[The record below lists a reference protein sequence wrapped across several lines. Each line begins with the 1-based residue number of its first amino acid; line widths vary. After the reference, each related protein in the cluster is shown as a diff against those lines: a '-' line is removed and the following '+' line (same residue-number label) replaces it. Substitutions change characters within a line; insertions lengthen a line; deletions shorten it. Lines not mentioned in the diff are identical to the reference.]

1 MSDDGFLSRWSKRKA
16 AVKAGVAPP
25 AEALAEPGI
34 PPPSVIPAN
43 AGIHADTSLTE
54 VNPGVRQDDTVE
66 PPPTLEDA
74 AALPPG
80 ADIHRFVAPQVDES
94 VKRVALKK
102 LFADPHFNVMDGL
115 DTYIDDYGR
124 PDPIPESML
133 RQMVQSR
140 ALGLFADEEDDPKA
154 STDGEAPPAMPKS
167 PDVSN
172 KAVPDEDADLRLQQ
186 DDAAGPGG
194 TEPGPRA

>member
-1 MSDDGFLSRWSKRKA
+1 MTIRYP
-16 AVKAGVAPP
+16 VAPP
-25 AEALAEPGI
+25 TLADVAE
-34 PPPSVIPAN
+34 
-43 AGIHADTSLTE
+43 LTPQSNFARF
-54 VNPGVRQDDTVE
+54 VARDVDPGVRN
-66 PPPTLEDA
+66 A
-74 AALPPG
+74 
-80 ADIHRFVAPQVDES
+80 
-94 VKRVALKK
+94 ALKK
-102 LFADPHFNVMDGL
+102 LFADPHFNAMDGL
-115 DTYIDDYGR
+115 DTYIDDYGK